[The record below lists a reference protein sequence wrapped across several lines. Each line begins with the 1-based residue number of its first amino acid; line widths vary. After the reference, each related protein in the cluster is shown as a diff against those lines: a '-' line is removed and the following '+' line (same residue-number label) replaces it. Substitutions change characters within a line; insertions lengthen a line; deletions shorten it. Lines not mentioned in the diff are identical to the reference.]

1 METGSTISASAQPCR
16 KSGTSNGFNGEVL
29 SERKGILMETVWM
42 QKYANGEP
50 DPTVPPKEVEAK
62 PEVLVPLMNTGWN
75 QCEAPKVEE
84 QHNA

>member
-1 METGSTISASAQPCR
+1 
-16 KSGTSNGFNGEVL
+16 
-29 SERKGILMETVWM
+29 METVWM

-62 PEVLVPLMNTGWN
+62 PEILFPLMNTGWN

-84 QHNA
+84 HQNA